1 VAGRRDRQPMNIHA
15 VRGGAAESAHLFA
28 AAAAAAAVVTV
39 RR

>member
-28 AAAAAAAVVTV
+28 AAAAAAAATV
-39 RR
+39 CR